1 MSIQVQLRTNGAA
14 TRALPRQRGGA
25 GRPEWMRR
33 YVAAAVMFDAAM
45 ALAASE
51 VARGVRFGNLDAT
64 FSGGG
69 LGTSYAVLSLLIAP
83 IWVASMAAGG
93 AYQARELG
101 NGQEE
106 YRRVLNSALRVV
118 AAVAIVAFAFELDL
132 ARGFVGILLPLAT
145 VLTLFSRYRL
155 RKWVHN
161 QRGRGGYSLQVIV
174 VGTADDAT
182 SLIRHLRRATHAG
195 FSVLGACIA
204 SDQESLDIDG
214 TPVTV
219 LAQPHEVLEVAK
231 ATNADAIAIA
241 GTSTLGSRSL
251 RELGWEMEGTGI
263 DLIVVPA
270 LTDIAGP
277 RIATRPV
284 AGLPLLHV
292 EEPALSGPVRV
303 VRDLVDRALALSVL
317 LILAP
322 FLAVIAVA
330 VRATSHG
337 PAFFKQVRVGLDG
350 SEFVVWKF
358 RTMRRDAEGELSA
371 LAEHNDHDGVL
382 FKVRN
387 DPRRT
392 PLGRRLRRASVDEL
406 PQLWNVVRGDMS
418 IVGPR
423 PPLPSEVERYTH
435 SVRRR
440 LMVKPGL
447 TGLWQVSGRADLS
460 WEESVRLDLYYVEN
474 WSLALDATILWKTIA
489 AVISG
494 RGAY

>member
-1 MSIQVQLRTNGAA
+1 
-14 TRALPRQRGGA
+14 
-25 GRPEWMRR
+25 MRR
-33 YVAAAVMFDAAM
+33 YVAAAAMFDAAM
-45 ALAASE
+45 ALAAAE
-51 VARGVRFGNLDAT
+51 AARGLRFGMSDAT
-64 FSGGG
+64 FHGGG
-69 LGTSYAVLSLLIAP
+69 FGTSYAVLSLLVAP

-93 AYQARELG
+93 AYEARELG

-118 AAVAIVAFAFELDL
+118 AGVAILAFAFELDL
-132 ARGFVGILLPLAT
+132 ARGFVGVLLPLAT
-145 VLTLFSRYRL
+145 VLTLFSRYGL
-155 RKWVHN
+155 RKWVHR
-161 QRGRGGYSLQVIV
+161 QRASGGYSLQVIV
-174 VGTADDAT
+174 VGSVDDAT
-182 SLIRHLRRATHAG
+182 SLVRHLRRAPYAG

-204 SDQESLDIDG
+204 DAQQSLDIDG
-214 TPVTV
+214 TPVAV
-219 LAQPHEVLEVAK
+219 LARPHEVLEVAK
-231 ATNADAIAIA
+231 ATSADAIAIA
-241 GTSTLGSRSL
+241 GTSTLGGRSL

-292 EEPALSGPVRV
+292 EEPALSGAVRV
-303 VRDLVDRALALSVL
+303 VHNAVDRTLALTALVV
-317 LILAP
+317 LAP
-322 FLAVIAVA
+322 LLAIIAVA
-330 VRATSHG
+330 VRVTSHG
-337 PAFFKQVRVGLDG
+337 PALFKQVRVGQDG

-358 RTMRRDAEGELSA
+358 RTMRRDAEAELSA
-371 LAEHNDHDGVL
+371 LSEHNDHDGVL

-392 PLGRRLRRASVDEL
+392 PLGRWLRRTSADEL